1 MQLLPFLASAVFF
14 AFACYFFFGDIYK
27 YVMKGLEVAVH
38 SITLQLCILKTFI
51 KTHNLLTLE
60 TLFKNHGGKAA
71 DGKIKEQDLKP

>member
-1 MQLLPFLASAVFF
+1 
-14 AFACYFFFGDIYK
+14 
-27 YVMKGLEVAVH
+27 MKGLEVAVH

-71 DGKIKEQDLKP
+71 DGKIKEKLHIMNKTSKSLRLLSKSYEPHSIL